1 MRWEDVPV
9 LDADDQ
15 PTGIKKL
22 EMTFARGY
30 GRVKLWPGMFVENF
44 TQATAADFLR
54 GTLVRLEQ
62 DGFRTVGH
70 THDEAI
76 TEVTVEEAEQ
86 SAVRLGEIM
95 RAGFDWSEGLPI
107 NSEETIAYC
116 YSKDEGAHGL

>member
-9 LDADDQ
+9 LDEDDK

-54 GTLVRLEQ
+54 GTLVRLQ
-62 DGFRTVGH
+62 GMGSVRLH
-70 THDEAI
+70 THDEI
-76 TEVTVEEAEQ
+76 LLETSVEAAEYDACTLRWFMQ
-86 SAVRLGEIM
+86 Q
-95 RAGFDWSEGLPI
+95 GFGWSEGLPI
-107 NSEETIAYC
+107 NSEETIAYT
-116 YSKDEGAHGL
+116 YTKSEDGHGL